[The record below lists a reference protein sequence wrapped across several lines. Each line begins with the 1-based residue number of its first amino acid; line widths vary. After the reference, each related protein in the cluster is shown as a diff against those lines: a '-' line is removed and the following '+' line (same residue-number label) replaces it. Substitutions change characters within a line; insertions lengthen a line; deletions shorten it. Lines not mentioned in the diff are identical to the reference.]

1 MNEKIHGQFYLDEQ
15 ALEFIASVAS
25 FYNISRSEVVAWAID
40 ASVKS
45 FEKAYKQATR
55 RLYKRQRCEYE
66 KTKKVQATPSRAHK
80 TKATSPQNAPIQ
92 QLAFNFTA
100 REAAE
105 PFGANKFILHGG
117 QR

>member
-15 ALEFIASVAS
+15 VLEFIASVAS
-25 FYNISRSEVVAWAID
+25 FYNISR
-40 ASVKS
+40 
-45 FEKAYKQATR
+45 
-55 RLYKRQRCEYE
+55 
-66 KTKKVQATPSRAHK
+66 KKVQATPSRAHK
-80 TKATSPQNAPIQ
+80 AKATSPQNAPIQ

-105 PFGANKFILHGG
+105 PFGANKSIFHKG